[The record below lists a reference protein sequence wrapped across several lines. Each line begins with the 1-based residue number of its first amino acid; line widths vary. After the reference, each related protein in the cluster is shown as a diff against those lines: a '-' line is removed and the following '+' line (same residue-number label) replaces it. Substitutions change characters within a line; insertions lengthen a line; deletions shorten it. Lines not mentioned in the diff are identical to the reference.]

1 VKSVSKEQI
10 LHSVKFVSEN
20 KTKPNWLFRGLIGVS
35 FAVHLVIFMHI
46 SGIYN
51 SKALSYIELTMQNI
65 SRPSA
70 RAIPRPRQRS
80 KAPKPKD
87 VKRLKVTR
95 QLVPRLKPMKL
106 ESVEKNLPDSLVEGI
121 AMPDMPDASGLQMA
135 DFSPDGSGDYV
146 TSQSYLEMVRLRIER
161 YKKYPDAARTRNV
174 EGRVTIRFIITPD
187 GGVREVEVAKCSRNR
202 SLDLAAL
209 KAVQDAAPFPKPPRH
224 LFKGA
229 IPLELMIVF
238 ELT

>member
-1 VKSVSKEQI
+1 M
-10 LHSVKFVSEN
+10 
-20 KTKPNWLFRGLIGVS
+20 KTTPNWLFRTLIGVS
-35 FAVHLVIFMHI
+35 FAIHMVIFINI

-51 SKALSYIELTMQNI
+51 SKALSYIELTMQSI
-65 SRPSA
+65 SKPTT
-70 RAIPRPRQRS
+70 RAIPRPRHRF
-80 KAPKPKD
+80 KTPKPQD

-95 QLVPRLKPMKL
+95 QLVPPLKL
-106 ESVEKNLPDSLVEGI
+106 EPVEKNLPDSLVEGI
-121 AMPDMPDASGLQMA
+121 AMPDISAVSSPQIA
-135 DFSPDGSGDYV
+135 DFSTDISGDYV
-146 TSQSYLEMVRLRIER
+146 TTNSYLEMVRLRIQR
-161 YKKYPDAARTRNV
+161 YKKYPDAARVRNI

-187 GGVREVEVAKCSRNR
+187 GGVRGVEVAKCSRNR
-202 SLDLAAL
+202 ALDLAAL